1 MLDYAKKGGYI
12 SYTQLR
18 KQGCHP
24 FGLQEVDDAARKGI
38 GKSLLE
44 AENGE
49 MQ

>member
-1 MLDYAKKGGYI
+1 MLDDAKKGGYPA
-12 SYTQLR
+12 YAQPR
-18 KQGCHP
+18 KQGRHP
-24 FGLQEVDDAARKGI
+24 FCLQEVEATARKGI